1 MIPLATEVSR
11 RAVVMDM
18 FTQRIVGFGQNS
30 LTSMVCPS
38 AACYYNA
45 DRVHRSLDGAT
56 PSQRC
61 GEPPLDYEFATCT
74 PI

>member
-1 MIPLATEVSR
+1 
-11 RAVVMDM
+11 MDM
-18 FTQRIVGFGQNS
+18 FTLRIVGFGQNS
-30 LTSMVCPS
+30 PTSMVRTS

-45 DRVHRSLDGAT
+45 HRVHRSLDGAT

-61 GEPPLDYEFATCT
+61 GEPPLDYELATRT